1 MLSLR
6 EDEGRVTCKQSNSLE
21 VEGREQ
27 GGQGAGRAGTQD
39 PQETARKHCPACIC
53 NFFCMLNEMSP
64 FVSFLVGYVEN
75 YFQKF
80 VLNHKKGNH
89 V

>member
-1 MLSLR
+1 MFHAGG
-6 EDEGRVTCKQSNSLE
+6 EVLE
-21 VEGREQ
+21 QLPGG

-39 PQETARKHCPACIC
+39 PQEIARKHCPACIC

-80 VLNHKKGNH
+80 SFKS
-89 V
+89 